1 MALLLTPVD
10 ASEDVSIILFKC
22 FFFLLW
28 VWQGVSGVNPTPSIT
43 VTFLISFKFLF
54 HSSSFHCLPPRRS
67 YFIAAAPILL
77 PVPYVLFMT
86 IFFFFCPLLK
96 THQGVVWSGGSAPFE
111 HSCLLRG
118 WHGMPCPC
126 CREVCAWLLPTPKL
140 FTPSNVHYFAAQ
152 HCSYNHRITMVG
164 DEL

>member
-86 IFFFFCPLLK
+86 IFFLSSTKNTSRCGLEWWECSIWTLLFAARLAWDAMSLLQGSVCVITTDPKAVYSLQCPLLCCS
-96 THQGVVWSGGSAPFE
+96 T
-111 HSCLLRG
+111 LLIQ
-118 WHGMPCPC
+118 
-126 CREVCAWLLPTPKL
+126 
-140 FTPSNVHYFAAQ
+140 S
-152 HCSYNHRITMVG
+152 
-164 DEL
+164 